1 VDWPRH
7 KGNTSAEDPQN
18 MHTDMLLIMSV
29 DGVNQ
34 LRVGFDRE
42 RGGNWLLGKVFQ
54 VLNKIESIEPGL
66 SS

>member
-1 VDWPRH
+1 
-7 KGNTSAEDPQN
+7 